1 MGISHWSEL
10 PKTGKMAEQLS
21 EKERRQ
27 SSGTGTLLRPGPDR
41 VGDGHTH
48 CAGGLARLSLGN
60 KPVDGDP
67 RSNRGLCCGN
77 DPSVVAPEGTSGRL
91 IAIGELLE
99 IGLLA
104 AVSIAAAMIGGLAVG
119 ASASDPSV
127 PVIAALAL
135 VLIPALTAH
144 IFTARA
150 ARVSGGNFPLLALMG
165 TGIRLVLTLGG
176 ALVLAFTASWG
187 DELAFWVPLAAAYLA
202 TLGAEL
208 IFTIRKIPNR

>member
-1 MGISHWSEL
+1 
-10 PKTGKMAEQLS
+10 
-21 EKERRQ
+21 
-27 SSGTGTLLRPGPDR
+27 
-41 VGDGHTH
+41 
-48 CAGGLARLSLGN
+48 
-60 KPVDGDP
+60 
-67 RSNRGLCCGN
+67 
-77 DPSVVAPEGTSGRL
+77 VVAPEGTSGRL
-91 IAIGELLE
+91 VAIGELLE

-104 AVSIAAAMIGGLAVG
+104 AVSIAAAMIGGLAVR

>member
-1 MGISHWSEL
+1 
-10 PKTGKMAEQLS
+10 
-21 EKERRQ
+21 
-27 SSGTGTLLRPGPDR
+27 
-41 VGDGHTH
+41 
-48 CAGGLARLSLGN
+48 
-60 KPVDGDP
+60 
-67 RSNRGLCCGN
+67 
-77 DPSVVAPEGTSGRL
+77 VVALEGTSGRL
-91 IAIGELLE
+91 VAIGELLE

-150 ARVSGGNFPLLALMG
+150 ARVSGGNFPLLALTEG

-176 ALVLAFTASWG
+176 ALVLVLYSFVGAMNWLSG
-187 DELAFWVPLAAAYLA
+187 CPLAAAYLA
-202 TLGAEL
+202 TLGVEL